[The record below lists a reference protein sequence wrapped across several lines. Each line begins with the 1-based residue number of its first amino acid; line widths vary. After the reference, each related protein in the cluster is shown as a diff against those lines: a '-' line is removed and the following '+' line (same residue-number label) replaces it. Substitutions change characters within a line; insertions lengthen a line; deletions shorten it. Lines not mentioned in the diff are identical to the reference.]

1 MTVSRIWRGLQLTA
15 LAGFIITPA
24 LASAH
29 VVVTPAKV
37 DVGQELVFS
46 ISVPNEQSTPVTD
59 LKLTIPSGVTDV
71 SPTVVPGW
79 TIQTT
84 KSGDDISGIEWT
96 GGTIPVGQRIDFSF
110 GATAPANATTLDW
123 KAYQT
128 YGDGTVVT
136 WDQTPAGSDDATGNK
151 GPYSRTMVIN
161 DLASASTPL
170 NTRDNWALGFG
181 VAGTVLGLVAVFVR
195 RRRG

>member
-1 MTVSRIWRGLQLTA
+1 MKVFAMRLVQVTLLSAAIFV
-15 LAGFIITPA
+15 PA

-37 DVGQELVFS
+37 DVGQELVFN

-84 KSGDDISGIEWT
+84 KTGDDISGIEWT
-96 GGTIPVGQRIDFSF
+96 GGTIPVGQRMDFSF

-123 KAYQT
+123 IAYQT
-128 YGDGTVVT
+128 YADGTVVT

-161 DLASASTPL
+161 DLAATSKPL

-181 VAGTVLGLVAVFVR
+181 IAGTVLGLIGITTR